1 VPTTLDPS
9 TEDGARSLER
19 LESEL
24 IGWLTT
30 VNPEGQPQSSPIW
43 FQWTDGE
50 LLIYSR
56 TRAPRN
62 GNIEEQPLVAFN
74 LNTDAAG
81 EDVLTVEGE
90 ARIVPDAPPASAN
103 EAYVAKYR
111 GLLDE
116 YEWTPE
122 YFAERYSVAIRIRPT
137 RWRFG

>member
-1 VPTTLDPS
+1 MPSTLDPS
-9 TEDGARSLER
+9 TDDGTRSLER

-30 VNPEGQPQSSPIW
+30 VNPDGQPQSSPIW

-50 LLIYSR
+50 LLVFSR

-62 GNIEEQPLVAFN
+62 GNIEERPLVSFN
-74 LNTDAAG
+74 LNTDAEG

-90 ARIVPDAPPASAN
+90 ARIVPDEPPAN
-103 EAYVAKYR
+103 RNPAYVAKYQA
-111 GLLDE
+111 LLDA
-116 YEWTPE
+116 YEWTPD
-122 YFAERYSVAIRIRPT
+122 YFAEQYSVAIRIRPT

>member
-1 VPTTLDPS
+1 MPATLDPA
-9 TEDGARSLER
+9 TKDGARALER

-30 VNPEGQPQSSPIW
+30 VNPDGQPQSSPIW
-43 FQWTDGE
+43 FLWTEGE

-62 GNIEEQPLVAFN
+62 GNLEERPLVSFN
-74 LNTDAAG
+74 LNTDAEG
-81 EDVLTVEGE
+81 DDVLTAEGE
-90 ARIVPDAPPASAN
+90 ARIVPDDPPASAN
-103 EAYVAKYR
+103 PVYIAKYR
-111 GLLDE
+111 GLLDA

-122 YFAERYSVAIRIRPT
+122 YFAGQYSVAIRIRPT

>member
-9 TEDGARSLER
+9 TEDGARSLDR
-19 LESEL
+19 LGSEL

-30 VNPEGQPQSSPIW
+30 VNPDGQPQSSPIW
-43 FQWTDGE
+43 FLWTDGE

-62 GNIEEQPLVAFN
+62 GNIEERPLVAFN

-90 ARIVPDAPPASAN
+90 AWIVPGEPPANEN
-103 EAYVAKYR
+103 EAYVAKYQ

-122 YFAERYSVAIRIRPT
+122 YFAARYSVAIRIRPT